1 MGSRGISAVPIQD
14 VAQVVLTHLRVPRD
28 LKSTVRGILQWFPS
42 LTGLVYVLLSAS
54 IESLPFIK
62 VSLCQSCG
70 SYQAF

>member
-42 LTGLVYVLLSAS
+42 LTGLVYILLSAS
-54 IESLPFIK
+54 RIIALYKGKF
-62 VSLCQSCG
+62 VSELW
-70 SYQAF
+70 YQAF